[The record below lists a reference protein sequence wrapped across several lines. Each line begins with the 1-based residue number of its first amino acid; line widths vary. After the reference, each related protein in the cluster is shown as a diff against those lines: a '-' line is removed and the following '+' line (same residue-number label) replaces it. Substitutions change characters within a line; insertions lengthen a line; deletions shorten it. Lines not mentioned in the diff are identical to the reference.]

1 MVVVCL
7 YIDRF
12 QWTRVDNVVASR
24 RKEEK
29 KSRTFCRRRRR
40 SNAAMTNAS
49 GRCVGREK
57 SSAGRA
63 THAWAAISNISWKK
77 KGGLVLVGVFLEA
90 EGDVSDIRARPK
102 VNDQTNG
109 EREGV
114 RGRLPV
120 LRIREPPPPRMN
132 RFVVKRF
139 RWRRKVA
146 ADRIDP
152 VIKSEGKKYFFVV
165 FDCAEFLGTDLYR
178 RLRSSLLAP
187 ERKPKAGRY
196 GDEK

>member
-1 MVVVCL
+1 M
-7 YIDRF
+7 
-12 QWTRVDNVVASR
+12 
-24 RKEEK
+24 
-29 KSRTFCRRRRR
+29 
-40 SNAAMTNAS
+40 
-49 GRCVGREK
+49 
-57 SSAGRA
+57 
-63 THAWAAISNISWKK
+63 
-77 KGGLVLVGVFLEA
+77 
-90 EGDVSDIRARPK
+90 
-102 VNDQTNG
+102 
-109 EREGV
+109 

-120 LRIREPPPPRMN
+120 LRIREPPPPPPRMN

-139 RWRRKVA
+139 RWRRNVA

-152 VIKSEGKKYFFVV
+152 VIKSEGKSFFFFVV

>member
-1 MVVVCL
+1 MPTPTTLKCRH
-7 YIDRF
+7 DEC
-12 QWTRVDNVVASR
+12 QWPLCWERKKLRGPRNSR
-24 RKEEK
+24 MSGHIKYLVEEK
-29 KSRTFCRRRRR
+29 GWAGVGWCFSRSRGRRFRYSSEAKSEW
-40 SNAAMTNAS
+40 SNKW
-49 GRCVGREK
+49 R
-57 SSAGRA
+57 
-63 THAWAAISNISWKK
+63 
-77 KGGLVLVGVFLEA
+77 
-90 EGDVSDIRARPK
+90 
-102 VNDQTNG
+102 

-139 RWRRKVA
+139 RWRRNVA